1 MLAADPRI
9 VRTLEQVR
17 SLVCSPEG
25 DAKDL
30 LKNDTHC
37 QTTMGFRVAFGQ
49 VDCGTLSTPNS
60 PILHHCDQD
69 CQPILAGDCFS
80 LVLLYIART
89 EYT

>member
-25 DAKDL
+25 EAKDL

-37 QTTMGFRVAFGQ
+37 QTTLGFRVSFGQ
-49 VDCGTLSTPNS
+49 VRVSFGQVY
-60 PILHHCDQD
+60 CDG
-69 CQPILAGDCFS
+69 P
-80 LVLLYIART
+80 RR
-89 EYT
+89 